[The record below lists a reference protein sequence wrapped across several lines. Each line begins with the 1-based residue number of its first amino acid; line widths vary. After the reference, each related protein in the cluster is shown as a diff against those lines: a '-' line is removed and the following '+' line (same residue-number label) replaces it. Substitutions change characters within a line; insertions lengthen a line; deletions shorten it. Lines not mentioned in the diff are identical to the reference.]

1 MVIKRGCRNS
11 PDFGAFDLP
20 LLLSLGVLEM
30 GSRMDSGVKG
40 AFWLRIPSWFG
51 LKRKKVVL
59 CILHSMEMRMEWIIG
74 VFV

>member
-11 PDFGAFDLP
+11 PDFGASDQL

-30 GSRMDSGVKG
+30 GFGMDSGVKG

-51 LKRKKVVL
+51 LKRKNVVL

-74 VFV
+74 VPV